1 MTRRR
6 VDWSPVPAARIT
18 KIGDHFTSEVP
29 MNELLHFFLNVFSPV
44 FAALMLYFALRD
56 FVVYS
61 AWPWLREKWQS
72 RRKVAA

>member
-1 MTRRR
+1 
-6 VDWSPVPAARIT
+6 
-18 KIGDHFTSEVP
+18 

-44 FAALMLYFALRD
+44 FAVLMLYFALRD

-61 AWPWLREKWQS
+61 AWPWLRDKWQS